1 MNSISRLI
9 LSKILHRIS
18 TNYFPEII
26 SFIKYFFP
34 RTHLKGSPNNQVSLV
49 AINTHDQSGGAS
61 KIAFQLSCYMRKY
74 FSSYFF
80 VGIKKRNE
88 TWIFEVPK
96 MEENDL
102 TFVLNSHEKN
112 GGWLDFSKLGA
123 LQLLNDKFFLKA
135 NILHFH
141 NLHGYYFSY
150 ALLSILGK
158 GKRVIWTLHD
168 EHILTGH
175 CSFTMQCERWKIG
188 CGSCPSLEVYPA
200 IQRDNTKQLL
210 YWKKKWINQLN
221 PIIVSPSKW
230 LADRVKKSYPLL
242 SDVRVINNGIDV
254 DIFIPNDKQV
264 LREEL
269 SLPKDKFLVL
279 FVAEFSTNNPFKGGE
294 LVREVIVRNKETEIC
309 FITIGSEKKSEKLN
323 HKEIPYISDEV
334 VLAKLYA
341 ACDVLFYPTN
351 ADNFPLVVLEAM
363 SCGLPVIASDISGIP
378 EIIRDNENG
387 FLVEGYSEVLNYETK
402 LAEVYSL
409 RNSNKYRLVSQS
421 ARETIVN
428 QFSLKQ
434 MLENYEILYRSL
446 IN

>member
-1 MNSISRLI
+1 MNQIIINIFSRIIYRLPSVSFPRLLNFCSFFYFSRPFRGKNI
-9 LSKILHRIS
+9 LS
-18 TNYFPEII
+18 F
-26 SFIKYFFP
+26 
-34 RTHLKGSPNNQVSLV
+34 
-49 AINTHDQSGGAS
+49 NTHDQSGGAS
-61 KIAFQLSCYMRKY
+61 KIAFQLAEFNRKF
-74 FSSYFF
+74 FSSYFY
-80 VGIKKRNE
+80 VGTKKRKE
-88 TWIFEVPK
+88 KWIFEVPK
-96 MEENDL
+96 MEENEL
-102 TFVLNSHEKN
+102 TSVLHFHEKN
-112 GGWLDFSKLGA
+112 GVWLDFSKLGP
-123 LQLLNDKFFLKA
+123 LKLLKDKLFNQA

-150 ALLSILGK
+150 SLLSILGK

-221 PIIVSPSKW
+221 PIIISPSKW
-230 LADRVKKSYPLL
+230 LADRVMKSYPSL
-242 SDVRVINNGIDV
+242 SDVRVIHNGIDV

-309 FITIGSEKKSEKLN
+309 FITIGSEKKSEKSN
-323 HKEIPYISDEV
+323 HKEIPYISEEEI
-334 VLAKLYA
+334 LAKLYA

-363 SCGLPVIASDISGIP
+363 SCGLPVIASSISGIP

-387 FLVEGYSEVLNYETK
+387 FLVDGYSDVSMFESK
-402 LAEVYSL
+402 LAEVFSL
-409 RNSNKYRLVSQS
+409 RNSEKYKLVSQS

-434 MLENYEILYRSL
+434 MLENYEKLYRSL
-446 IN
+446 ITT